1 MKKSSTSALIKEQHA
16 AQDARYAQ
24 GHSYDYVIIGTGS
37 SALTVGSLLAHK
49 GYKVC
54 LLEAHDI
61 PGGYA
66 QTFHTGEYHFCGQVH
81 YIWGCA
87 PGGNVCA

>member
-1 MKKSSTSALIKEQHA
+1 MKKSSTSALTKEQHA

-66 QTFHTGEYHFCGQVH
+66 QTFP
-81 YIWGCA
+81 
-87 PGGNVCA
+87 PGAQPQM